1 MKVGDKYKSTDM
13 LATIKIK
20 IVEVFD
26 QEVAVKPINLPE
38 SAPVK
43 IPKVNLR
50 NNFKK
55 IIEECEYNYYSEQ
68 KSKLSL

>member
-1 MKVGDKYKSTDM
+1 MNVGDKYRSTDM

-26 QEVAVKPINLPE
+26 QEVAVKPINLPG

-43 IPKVNLR
+43 MPKNNLR

-55 IIEECEYNYYSEQ
+55 INEECKYNHYAEQ